1 MAVYEQTYR
10 RYQGAL
16 TSRRTRLAVIPRYA
30 FREVWKSRL
39 FTTFFVL
46 CFAMPFVGLITIYLH
61 HNLSALK
68 MFNLPLEE
76 LKRFLPIDAAFF
88 HRGLWF
94 QGGAS
99 ALLVLFVGP
108 ALIAPD
114 LRNNGLALYL
124 SRPISRAE
132 YLFGK
137 MSVLLVMLSAITWVP
152 GLLLFLFQ
160 SYLEGGS
167 WLGSNLRI
175 AMALFVG
182 SWAWILTLSLLALTA
197 SAWVKWK
204 PVARILL
211 MAILFVS
218 MGFAGA
224 LSNILDSRWPWVLS
238 LWHVIASVWSGLFG
252 LSDGTSN
259 IVSLGAAW
267 GALAVVAATCLFLLS
282 QRLKAYEVVR

>member
-10 RYQGAL
+10 RYQGEL

-30 FREVWKSRL
+30 FREVFKSRL

-46 CFAMPFVGLITIYLH
+46 CFAMPFVAMIMIYLH
-61 HNLSALK
+61 HNLSFLK
-68 MFNLPLEE
+68 MFNLPLTE
-76 LKRFLPIDAAFF
+76 LKQFLPIDNAFF
-88 HRGLWF
+88 HRGIWF
-94 QGGAS
+94 QGVAS

-132 YLFGK
+132 YLLGK
-137 MSVLLVMLSAITWVP
+137 MSVLLGLLSAITWVP

-160 SYLEGGS
+160 SYLEGGA
-167 WLGSNLRI
+167 WLASNLRI
-175 AMALFVG
+175 AMAIFVG
-182 SWAWILTLSLLALTA
+182 SLAWIVTLSLLALTV

-204 PVARILL
+204 PVARISL

-224 LSNILDSRWPWVLS
+224 LSNILNSRWPWVIS
-238 LWHVIASVWSGLFG
+238 LWHVIASVWAGLFG
-252 LSDGTSN
+252 VGDSTSN
-259 IVSLGAAW
+259 IVPLGAAW
-267 GALAVVAATCLFLLS
+267 VALAVLAGACLFLLS

>member
-30 FREVWKSRL
+30 FREVFKSRL
-39 FTTFFVL
+39 FTSFFVL
-46 CFAMPFVGLITIYLH
+46 CFAVPFVGLITIYLH

-76 LKRFLPIDAAFF
+76 LKRFLPIDADFF

-94 QGGAS
+94 QGVAS

-132 YLFGK
+132 YLLGK

-224 LSNILDSRWPWVLS
+224 LSNILESRWPWMLS

-252 LSDGTSN
+252 LGDGTSN
-259 IVSLGAAW
+259 TVSPTTAW
-267 GALAVVAATCLFLLS
+267 VALAVVAATCLFLLS